1 MVSKH
6 PKVTVYLPKEI
17 LQALDDWKQVSNT
30 DSRSEAIVTI
40 LEDYLGALKLIQY
53 EEQQASAVPPR
64 IRLSMLLDEIYELKE
79 RVVALEESI
88 GTANREA
95 PSTVLTELEEDEA
108 SVVRH
113 EAPNTI
119 PPELAKPS
127 KVQSNVPSTVLA
139 QPEELEAS
147 VVPGEVPATAPSELA
162 KPGDVPSNIPTT
174 ALTQPPS
181 PPLAPL
187 TQSALAKRLDCSDK
201 AVEKQRKQG
210 LESFVAWSRER
221 DPDGLAWTWEGRG
234 GRGQPLK
241 FVPLL

>member
-1 MVSKH
+1 VVSKH

-53 EEQQASAVPPR
+53 EEQPVSAPPPR

-88 GTANREA
+88 GTADREA
-95 PSTVLTELEEDEA
+95 PSTVLTQLEEDEA
-108 SVVRH
+108 SIVRH

-127 KVQSNVPSTVLA
+127 NVQSNVPSTVLA

-147 VVPGEVPATAPSELA
+147 VVPGEVTITAPSEFST
-162 KPGDVPSNIPTT
+162 PGDVQGKVPTT

-187 TQSALAKRLDCSDK
+187 TQSALAKRLDCSNK
-201 AVEKQRKQG
+201 AVENQRKQG
-210 LESFVAWSRER
+210 SLSFVIWSRER
-221 DPDGLAWTWEGRG
+221 DPDGLAWTWEGSG

-241 FVPLL
+241 FVPLE